1 MGKDESEAIA
11 SKIMQVLQNAIF
23 ALQQNQAETMG
34 QTLYRPN
41 AQSSFKQCD
50 IYELAGKNDNVAT
63 LQFRKGSESSQ
74 LYGENLT
81 VCFEYTLKE
90 RQALVVDKNSLND
103 ELYVKAKDLL
113 CELGEDERNRLVT
126 KGILLEDI
134 VEMVVSPN
142 INEHNTFTSNDKRD
156 IKTLNV
162 EMSTSS
168 NGGDIAWMY
177 GFLKKMKDND
187 VALTPDEIA
196 NYLAY
201 KMILDRANLTEEE
214 KCRIFDEEGA
224 IKDNDVSLAYLLWKE
239 QADLLKDNDVENLN
253 ELRKIQFHERF
264 YKTEKELEKMG
275 LSWKKLAQYSVN
287 KASLLF
293 KKVVGFHEIRYNV
306 TGKHL
311 LYCNFDSFLHVY
323 LRHVED
329 LKVSNQFEN
338 RDKFQLHEEDVMTV
352 MGHVMEALNDE
363 YQKYKNEH
371 PDGRFYRAG
380 KMAYYY
386 NGDYYNVYVNS
397 DGSIST
403 FYKGS
408 GNFNANKQ

>member
-1 MGKDESEAIA
+1 M
-11 SKIMQVLQNAIF
+11 
-23 ALQQNQAETMG
+23 
-34 QTLYRPN
+34 
-41 AQSSFKQCD
+41 
-50 IYELAGKNDNVAT
+50 
-63 LQFRKGSESSQ
+63 
-74 LYGENLT
+74 YGEKLT

-90 RQALVVDKNSLND
+90 RQALEGNKNSLND

-177 GFLKKMKDND
+177 GFLKKMKDNG

-196 NYLAY
+196 DYLAY

-352 MGHVMEALNDE
+352 MGHVMRALNDE

-371 PDGRFYRAG
+371 PNGRFYRAG

-386 NGDYYNVYVNS
+386 NGDYYNVYVNP

-408 GNFNANKQ
+408 GNFNANK

>member
-1 MGKDESEAIA
+1 MAFDDFINEEKTA
-11 SKIMQVLQNAIF
+11 KLFQVLQDAIF
-23 ALQQNQAETMG
+23 AIQQNQANMLG
-34 QTLYRPN
+34 QSLYRPS
-41 AQSSFKQCD
+41 AQDGFKQSD
-50 IYELAGKNDNVAT
+50 IYEIAGKNDNVAN
-63 LQFRKGSESSQ
+63 LLFRKNSESSQ
-74 LYGENLT
+74 LYGEKLT

-90 RQALVVDKNSLND
+90 RQALEGNKNSLND

-177 GFLKKMKDND
+177 GFLKKMKDNG

-196 NYLAY
+196 DYLAY

-306 TGKHL
+306 T
-311 LYCNFDSFLHVY
+311 YI
-323 LRHVED
+323 
-329 LKVSNQFEN
+329 
-338 RDKFQLHEEDVMTV
+338 TIT
-352 MGHVMEALNDE
+352 A
-363 YQKYKNEH
+363 
-371 PDGRFYRAG
+371 
-380 KMAYYY
+380 
-386 NGDYYNVYVNS
+386 
-397 DGSIST
+397 
-403 FYKGS
+403 
-408 GNFNANKQ
+408 